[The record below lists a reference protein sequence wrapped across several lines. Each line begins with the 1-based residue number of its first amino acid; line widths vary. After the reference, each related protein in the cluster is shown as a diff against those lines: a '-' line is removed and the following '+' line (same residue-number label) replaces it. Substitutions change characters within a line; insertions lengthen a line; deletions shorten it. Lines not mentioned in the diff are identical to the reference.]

1 VRAPIVVRSRN
12 VGASRDRRAAGRG
25 GCRILGRRAA
35 GRRPLRSGPPPAL
48 HGHDPARGH
57 AAYLTLPDVA
67 HKSARGAV
75 RGVALALPSDVTLP
89 ERVTCI
95 GAFRAVDPLVL
106 LGRRRALVLV
116 LVLVLVLD
124 DEVADLWTLAPERW
138 IGLRRP
144 CAPADPP
151 TTPGR

>member
-1 VRAPIVVRSRN
+1 MAGHLGEGACLELAASLDIV
-12 VGASRDRRAAGRG
+12 
-25 GCRILGRRAA
+25 
-35 GRRPLRSGPPPAL
+35 
-48 HGHDPARGH
+48 

-75 RGVALALPSDVTLP
+75 RGVALPSDVTLP
-89 ERVTCI
+89 EGVTCI

-106 LGRRRALVLV
+106 LGRRRALVL
-116 LVLVLVLD
+116 D

-138 IGLRRP
+138 IGLRRS
-144 CAPADPP
+144 CAPAHPP